1 LTSENEKLIAHLKNQ
16 QKILLCASQLSK
28 QIETDEIFNIIKKTL
43 VDSIGVETFSIHI
56 KDDRHDM
63 KMAFSYGLS
72 EDRKTYLKKDNFFIK
87 TLANSGITI
96 YTKGSNLEELGHTFG
111 IEEGDE
117 QFFPEVA
124 ITLRNAKAVIGIIC
138 IYSIKEKKDLNE
150 NDIQFF
156 SMLSSQIAPALESAE
171 IHKIKMSH
179 LKRKLLEKEA
189 ETLKVVNDKLE
200 DANKR
205 LNEFVAIVAHDL
217 RNPLGVIT
225 GYISILE
232 KMCINKGYYDE
243 KEKKVFN
250 QLNSMCD
257 LSLSLIRDI
266 LELGALGSGKLIMNM
281 EETSMPDLLN
291 EAYENV
297 LFFAQKKSIKIVKN
311 IKSTKKAH
319 VDSERIIQVITNLL
333 SNSIKFTPSKGRI
346 ELNLYE
352 NEKEKKITIEVKDNG
367 MGISKG
373 IIDIIFD
380 KDKTTSTP
388 GTEGE
393 KGTGFG
399 LPLCQDL
406 VKEHDSIIVVESEIG
421 KGTRFYFEINY

>member
-1 LTSENEKLIAHLKNQ
+1 LTSENEKLIAHLKIQ

-28 QIETDEIFNIIKKTL
+28 QIEISEIFNIIQKTL

-56 KDDRHDM
+56 KDDLHNM

-72 EDRKTYLKKDNFFIK
+72 EDRENYLKKENFFIK
-87 TLANSGITI
+87 NLANSGITI
-96 YTKGSNLEELGHTFG
+96 YTKGSNVEELGHSFE
-111 IEEGDE
+111 IEEENE

-124 ITLRNAKAVIGIIC
+124 ITLRNTTAMIGIIC
-138 IYSIKEKKDLNE
+138 IYSMKEKKGVNE

-156 SMLSSQIAPALESAE
+156 SMLSSQIAPALESAK
-171 IHKIKMSH
+171 IHKIKMSL

-189 ETLKVVNDKLE
+189 ENLKVLNKKLE
-200 DANKR
+200 NTNKK

-232 KMCINKGYYDE
+232 KMYINKGNYDE
-243 KEKKVFN
+243 KEKKIFN

-266 LELGALGSGKLIMNM
+266 LELGALESGKLVMNM
-281 EETSMPDLLN
+281 KETPIANLLN

-297 LFFAQKKSIKIVKN
+297 IFFAQKKDIKILKN
-311 IKSTKKAH
+311 INSTKKAH
-319 VDSERIIQVITNLL
+319 VDIQRIIQVITNLL
-333 SNSIKFTPSKGRI
+333 TNAVKFTPRQGTI

-352 NEKEKKITIEVKDNG
+352 NEKDKKIIIEVKDNG
-367 MGISKG
+367 KGISKK
-373 IIDIIFD
+373 IIDNIFD
-380 KDKTTSTP
+380 KEVTTSTP

-399 LPLCQDL
+399 LPFCQDL
-406 VKEHDSIIVVESEIG
+406 VKEHESIIIVESEIG
-421 KGTRFYFEINY
+421 KGTRFYFEISY